1 MDKKVSFLFLA
12 EGFEEVEAL
21 TIVDVMRRANMDIK
35 TISVTKH
42 KEVKGA
48 HGITVEADEIMEN
61 NDFSLRDWLILPGGM
76 PGTKHLGE
84 CKPLLDLLQKQAEE
98 KGHIAAICAAT
109 SVLGKIGIL
118 KGRKATCYPGF
129 EDMLTGA
136 EVTGNRVETDEN
148 IITGNGPAS
157 AMLFAL
163 AIVEKGINAAKAA
176 EVASGMLMK

>member
-1 MDKKVSFLFLA
+1 M
-12 EGFEEVEAL
+12 
-21 TIVDVMRRANMDIK
+21 
-35 TISVTKH
+35 
-42 KEVKGA
+42 
-48 HGITVEADEIMEN
+48 
-61 NDFSLRDWLILPGGM
+61 
-76 PGTKHLGE
+76 
-84 CKPLLDLLQKQAEE
+84 QKQAEE
-98 KGHIAAICAAT
+98 KGHIAAICAAP

>member
-48 HGITVEADEIMEN
+48 HGIPVEADEIMEN

-98 KGHIAAICAAT
+98 KGHIAAICAAP

>member
-1 MDKKVSFLFLA
+1 MA

-76 PGTKHLGE
+76 PGPNIWENVNLYLIC
-84 CKPLLDLLQKQAEE
+84 CKNKQKK
-98 KGHIAAICAAT
+98 KGT
-109 SVLGKIGIL
+109 
-118 KGRKATCYPGF
+118 
-129 EDMLTGA
+129 
-136 EVTGNRVETDEN
+136 
-148 IITGNGPAS
+148 
-157 AMLFAL
+157 
-163 AIVEKGINAAKAA
+163 
-176 EVASGMLMK
+176 